1 MKVTFKN
8 GTVVEDVTAQE
19 LPFVLAMSNPAALT
33 RELLT
38 LGLPPTVIDLFKKG
52 LFRESARK

>member
-1 MKVTFKN
+1 VKVTFKN

-19 LPFVLAMSNPAALT
+19 LPIVLAMSNPAALT

-38 LGLPPTVIDLFKKG
+38 LGFPPTVIDLFKKG
-52 LFRESARK
+52 LFRDSPRK